1 MKSLRARLLLALVGL
16 LVLGV
21 AAALVSMD
29 LRFREVGR
37 EARRDYLQALNLALL
52 GVVDEDASGVL
63 RPATPLVEP
72 RLGTPRSGLYLII
85 LSRAGVPLWQ
95 SASLVGANVRLQA
108 DAGPGE
114 RKLLELP
121 QQDGS
126 SLLAYAQGIS
136 WQGADG
142 RARDYVFVAAEDQAT
157 YFAQLQRLRG
167 QFLAGGALML
177 GLAAVVI
184 AVVVGF
190 LLQPLRR
197 MERQIAEVEVGERT
211 TLAGDWPSE
220 LRGVAQN
227 LNALLQAERDR
238 AERYRTTLGNLA
250 HSLKTPLSVLRTLLV
265 GRAAAGAA
273 TVDAKPDGAE
283 ATNARAQMAQ
293 QVDRMEDIVQHQ
305 LRRAT
310 TGSLAPGVAWTPVL
324 PVLEDVA
331 GALRKVYFDRG
342 LSLTL
347 HGVAGKQPEAA
358 LACPLDRGDLLEL
371 VGNLADNACKFA
383 RSRVEISLTPW
394 NEAGWRRP
402 GVELCVDD
410 DGPGVPLGNRERI
423 LERGVRLDERVPGQ
437 GIGLSMVADIV
448 LAHAGTVVVETS
460 PLGGA
465 RFLVRL
471 PGR

>member
-1 MKSLRARLLLALVGL
+1 VKSLRARLLLALVGL
-16 LVLGV
+16 LVLAV
-21 AAALVSMD
+21 AVALVAMD

-37 EARRDYLQALNLALL
+37 EARRDYLQALNLAVL

-63 RPATPLVEP
+63 RPATPLAEP
-72 RLGTPRSGLYLII
+72 RLGTPRSGLYLRVHPRG
-85 LSRAGVPLWQ
+85 LPPSWQ
-95 SASLVGANVRLQA
+95 SASLVGANVQLPL

-114 RKLLELP
+114 RKLLEVLQP
-121 QQDGS
+121 DGS
-126 SLLAYAQGIS
+126 SLLAYAQGVA
-136 WQGADG
+136 WEGLDG
-142 RARDYVFVAAEDQAT
+142 RTREYVFVAAEDQAA
-157 YFAQLQRLRG
+157 YFAQLRRLRG
-167 QFLAGGALML
+167 QFLAGGAFML
-177 GLAAVVI
+177 GLAALVI

-211 TLAGDWPSE
+211 TLAGDWPRE

-250 HSLKTPLSVLRTLLV
+250 HSLKTPLSVLRTLL
-265 GRAAAGAA
+265 GSSAAAG
-273 TVDAKPDGAE
+273 PQAE
-283 ATNARAQMAQ
+283 MAQ
-293 QVDRMEDIVQHQ
+293 QVDRMQDIVQHQ

-310 TGSLAPGVAWTPVL
+310 AGSLAPGVAWTPVL
-324 PVLEDVA
+324 PVVEDVL
-331 GALRKVYFDRG
+331 GALRKVYLDRG
-342 LSLTL
+342 LALTL
-347 HGVAGKQPEAA
+347 HGVAGKPPEPG

-383 RSRVEISLTPW
+383 RTRVEISLTPW
-394 NEAGWRRP
+394 HEAGWRRS

-410 DGPGVPLGNRERI
+410 DGPGVQPGERERI

-437 GIGLSMVADIV
+437 GIGLSMVADMV
-448 LAHAGTVVVETS
+448 AAHAGTVLVETS

>member
-1 MKSLRARLLLALVGL
+1 MKSLRVRLLLALVGL

-21 AAALVSMD
+21 ATALVVMD
-29 LRFREVGR
+29 LRFREVGQQ
-37 EARRDYLQALNLALL
+37 ARRDYLQALNLAML
-52 GVVDEDASGVL
+52 GVVDEDPRGLL
-63 RPATPLVEP
+63 RPATPLAEP
-72 RLGTPRSGLYLII
+72 RLGTPRSGLYLSIHPRGQ
-85 LSRAGVPLWQ
+85 LPVWQ
-95 SASLVGANVRLQA
+95 SASLVGTNVRLQP

-121 QQDGS
+121 QPDGG
-126 SLLAYAQGIS
+126 SLLAYAQGVA
-136 WQGADG
+136 WQGLDG
-142 RARDYVFVAAEDQAT
+142 STREYVFVAAEDQAS

-167 QFLAGGALML
+167 QFLVGGALML
-177 GLAAVVI
+177 GMAAAII
-184 AVVVGF
+184 AAVVGF

-211 TLAGDWPSE
+211 TLAGDWPRE

-227 LNALLQAERDR
+227 LNGLLQAERDR

-250 HSLKTPLSVLRTLLV
+250 HSLKTPLSVLRNLLESQTPTAP
-265 GRAAAGAA
+265 AA
-273 TVDAKPDGAE
+273 PAE
-283 ATNARAQMAQ
+283 MAQ
-293 QVDRMEDIVQHQ
+293 QVDRMQDIVQHQ

-331 GALRKVYFDRG
+331 GALRKVYFDRD
-342 LSLTL
+342 LALTL
-347 HGVAGKQPEAA
+347 HGVAGKPPEPG
-358 LACPLDRGDLLEL
+358 LACPLDRGDLLEV

-383 RSRVEISLTPW
+383 RSRVEISLLPW
-394 NEAGWRRP
+394 SETGWRRA

-410 DGPGVPLGNRERI
+410 DGPGVQPENRERI
-423 LERGVRLDERVPGQ
+423 LERGVRLDERTPGQ

-448 LAHAGTVVVETS
+448 ASHGGTIAVEVS